1 MMSLQ
6 KSSIKHSGKM
16 LTLFRIGGEEGGG
29 KLRPQNFLTFSFN
42 PFATLL

>member
-6 KSSIKHSGKM
+6 KSFIKHSGKM
-16 LTLFRIGGEEGGG
+16 LTLFRMGGEGGG
-29 KLRPQNFLTFSFN
+29 GLRPQNFLTFSFK